1 MIPIDLSSKVSV
13 VTGGNKGI
21 GRGIVERLA
30 QAGASVVVVSRH
42 LPECQ
47 AVAREMQRQYG
58 IESMA
63 LQADISKV
71 EDIEAMIDQAIR
83 RLSRIDVLVNNAGIA
98 LRVPALE
105 ITREIWEAVLNTN
118 LRGSFFCA
126 KEAARRMKDQGGG
139 SIINVG
145 SVHSMTAM
153 KLYAHYGASKAGLSQ
168 LTRVLALEWG
178 EYQIR
183 VNCVAPG
190 SVPTDINRDVLAIP
204 ENRQRNI
211 NKTVLKRLGT
221 PQDIAGIVA
230 FLASDHASYITG
242 QTIYVD
248 GGWTLS

>member
-1 MIPIDLSSKVSV
+1 
-13 VTGGNKGI
+13 
-21 GRGIVERLA
+21 
-30 QAGASVVVVSRH
+30 
-42 LPECQ
+42 
-47 AVAREMQRQYG
+47 MQGQYG

-83 RLSRIDVLVNNAGIA
+83 RFSRIDVLVNNAGIA
-98 LRVPALE
+98 PRVPALE
-105 ITREIWEAVLNTN
+105 ITREIWDTVLNTN

-126 KEAARRMKDQGGG
+126 KEAARQMKDQGGG

-153 KLYAHYGASKAGLSQ
+153 KQYAHYGASKAGLSQ

-248 GGWTLS
+248 GGWTIS